1 MPSGLEGTWR
11 NDEIADRRGGAKD
24 QRVTDLTALY
34 IKLKT
39 EERRLHALYEEFGK
53 ATYKHFTSDEEQ
65 GAEKMAK
72 YVEAITLQRQQI
84 LQIRKTIQKKREE

>member
-1 MPSGLEGTWR
+1 MDWKELGETTKSLTDAAAQKINE
-11 NDEIADRRGGAKD
+11 
-24 QRVTDLTALY
+24 VTDLTALY